1 MFFARKNLF
10 SATDAFPLTDAVLEF
25 DDSSSAASTAVRPG
39 RRAVDGL
46 GPRGDWHE
54 RKKWWAVGGLI
65 SLYALALVG
74 FYALG
79 MVAGEALAVLA
90 AMVVVGFVAFWA
102 VLRSKVQQK
111 IRLRHLQLAIVSTA
125 IGGMLVVFYL
135 APVTQILFAPFMF
148 VAVAYG
154 IFTVPRRTLL
164 ALTVVVLVAYAAVIG
179 LHHNQ
184 KHNAALLRLELLH
197 LLALAVSVPAF
208 IVLMGR
214 VQHLYRSLHRASRK
228 IKNIQEDAQRD
239 VLLGCFN
246 RRYILAAL
254 EEQKQLADES
264 GISLCLAVLDI
275 DHFKHI
281 NDELGHLGGDEV
293 LRTFARIA
301 QQGVRG
307 GDLFGRYGGEEFLL
321 IFPATSLLPALNTCE
336 RIRAQVE
343 THAWSG
349 LLKGRVTV
357 SIGVTQYVLGESV
370 LEFFSRADTAM
381 YMAKE
386 GGRNQVVV
394 EEPIAK
400 GDSLVSEHSGHAFL

>member
-1 MFFARKNLF
+1 MDPVTIFFIATLMMLANGGVLGLMHKDLPLPMRPAAASWRIATLLFAGGSILFAAQGLNPPAYTLALANALVMFGFTGYLRALRQFYGLKDRLWVMVPAALGTVAVFWLTLGAADVGGRILTVSVVWSVLMVACIVVLVSQERRDGARSRRVMAGLF
-10 SATDAFPLTDAVLEF
+10 TAVALFVLFRAGYFVVIGVNPAFSVLGAGAWMNIATPMVAATLPVIGTTAFLLMCSERIRRQWER
-25 DDSSSAASTAVRPG
+25 AASTDYLTGLPN
-39 RRAVDGL
+39 RRTLVEMGL
-46 GPRGDWHE
+46 KRFE
-54 RKKWWAVGGLI
+54 QARTSVASGGF
-65 SLYALALVG
+65 G
-74 FYALG
+74 
-79 MVAGEALAVLA
+79 
-90 AMVVVGFVAFWA
+90 
-102 VLRSKVQQK
+102 
-111 IRLRHLQLAIVSTA
+111 LAIV
-125 IGGMLVVFYL
+125 
-135 APVTQILFAPFMF
+135 
-148 VAVAYG
+148 
-154 IFTVPRRTLL
+154 
-164 ALTVVVLVAYAAVIG
+164 
-179 LHHNQ
+179 
-184 KHNAALLRLELLH
+184 
-197 LLALAVSVPAF
+197 
-208 IVLMGR
+208 
-214 VQHLYRSLHRASRK
+214 
-228 IKNIQEDAQRD
+228 
-239 VLLGCFN
+239 
-246 RRYILAAL
+246 
-254 EEQKQLADES
+254 
-264 GISLCLAVLDI
+264 DI
-275 DHFKHI
+275 DHFKRI

-400 GDSLVSEHSGHAFL
+400 GDSLLSEHSGHAFL